1 MQVIVDLDFLVY
13 RAGFAAETRSYDVA
27 VELPSGEIEQKLF
40 SPVSSCAKYPDGASA
55 GDVMKA
61 YIATLPEGSHIISK
75 ETVISPEPES
85 HALHI
90 ASEMIH
96 NMLAAVK
103 KELPK
108 AKTKKP
114 RMLLTGKRNYRY
126 HIATIKPY
134 KGNRDADTRPVHY
147 DALRAYLIKHHKAEV
162 IEGHEA
168 DDEASIAMWSGTK
181 HIDKVLISQD
191 KDLDQA
197 PGMHFD
203 PVKKVFYTIT
213 AQEADRAFWLQ
224 VLSGDATDNIPGC
237 YKIGTT
243 KAAKLI
249 DSLDCHPLM
258 PVVAA
263 YEESI
268 AKHGNQYGGLSA
280 ADAMLE
286 TGRLVRMQRTP
297 YELWHPA
304 ISMTGSTKELE
315 EKEYVPG

>member
-27 VELPSGEIEQKLF
+27 IELPNGAVEEKLF
-40 SPVSSCAKYPDGASA
+40 SPISSCAAFPDGASA
-55 GDVMKA
+55 GDVMKDYLA
-61 YIATLPEGSHIISK
+61 KLPDGAMVISK

-103 KELPK
+103 KEHPK
-108 AKTKKP
+108 ANIKKP

-147 DALRAYLIKHHKAEV
+147 QALRAYLIKHHKAEV

-168 DDEASIAMWSGTK
+168 DDEACIAMWAAKPGK
-181 HIDKVLISQD
+181 AILISQD

-197 PGMHFD
+197 IGHHFD
-203 PVKKVFYTIT
+203 PVKKVFYTVDE
-213 AQEADRAFWLQ
+213 QEADRAFWIQ
-224 VLSGDATDNIPGC
+224 VLSGDVTDNIPGC

-243 KAAKLI
+243 KAAKLV
-249 DSLDCHPLM
+249 DTCASLIWPLC
-258 PVVAA
+258 VEV
-263 YEESI
+263 YQESI
-268 AKHGNQYGGLSA
+268 DKHGNQYGGLKA
-280 ADAMLE
+280 LEAVLE
-286 TGRLVRMQRTP
+286 TARLVYMQRQP
-297 YELWHPA
+297 YELWLPA
-304 ISMTGSTKELE
+304 RPFGSTKELE
-315 EKEYVPG
+315 EKEYAPG